1 MLDLFTTYKNI
12 LDRSSL
18 RGTRKGI
25 KYIIARFPTGMSEAL
40 FHQDWQPPGLAFP
53 PLLLKKLPKI
63 LNTSLG
69 VDLIFVFVLLI
80 ILTLIIII

>member
-1 MLDLFTTYKNI
+1 MLDFFTTYMNK

-25 KYIIARFPTGMSEAL
+25 KYIPARFPADMSEVL
-40 FHQDWQPPGLAFP
+40 FHKKQPPVLAFP

-69 VDLIFVFVLLI
+69 VDLFFVFVLLI
-80 ILTLIIII
+80 ILTLIIMI